1 MFYCQGII
9 SQDFFSPTILI
20 IFLVIN
26 VMACENF
33 VITFLHPCMFVLVR
47 VLQPA

>member
-9 SQDFFSPTILI
+9 SQDFFFATILI
-20 IFLVIN
+20 IFPVIN

-33 VITFLHPCMFVLVR
+33 VITFFQPCMFVLVC
-47 VLQPA
+47 VLQSA